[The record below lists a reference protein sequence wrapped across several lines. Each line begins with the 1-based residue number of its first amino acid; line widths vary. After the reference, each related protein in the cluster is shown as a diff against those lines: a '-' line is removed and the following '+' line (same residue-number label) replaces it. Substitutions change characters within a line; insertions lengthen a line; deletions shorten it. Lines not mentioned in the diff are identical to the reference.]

1 MGTQGLDEEMNKT
14 EKNKYNINRESLSS
28 YFYVN
33 VLVRK
38 GPHLGSHKKKVLA
51 DLQVRASKLSLQ
63 MEDLK
68 EVK

>member
-1 MGTQGLDEEMNKT
+1 MSQGSNQQERENKNNT
-14 EKNKYNINRESLSS
+14 SGETLSL

-38 GPHLGSHKKKVLA
+38 GPHLGSCKKKKVLA
-51 DLQVRASKLSLQ
+51 DLQVRAQKLSMQ

>member
-1 MGTQGLDEEMNKT
+1 MSQGSNQQEGENKNNT
-14 EKNKYNINRESLSS
+14 SGETLSL

-38 GPHLGSHKKKVLA
+38 GPHLGSCKKKKKVLA
-51 DLQVRASKLSLQ
+51 DLQVRAQKLSMQ

>member
-1 MGTQGLDEEMNKT
+1 MSQGSNQQEG
-14 EKNKYNINRESLSS
+14 KNKNNTSGEILSL

-33 VLVRK
+33 VLIRK
-38 GPHLGSHKKKVLA
+38 GPHLRSRKKKKALA
-51 DLQVRASKLSLQ
+51 DLQVRAQKLSMQ